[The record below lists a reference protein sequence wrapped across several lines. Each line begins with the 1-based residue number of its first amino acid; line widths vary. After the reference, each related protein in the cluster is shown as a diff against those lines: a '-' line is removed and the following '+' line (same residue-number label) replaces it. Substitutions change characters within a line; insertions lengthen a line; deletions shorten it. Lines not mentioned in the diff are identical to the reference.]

1 MTGPDTT
8 SDNTVTVTFEDAV
21 AVVSLN
27 APPLNLLTQSIRGA
41 LRETVE
47 RLDAEA
53 GVRAI
58 VLTGGQHFC
67 AGADLKEFPLRK
79 DPTLARAH
87 CLNGHAMMRSLA
99 FSNTP
104 IVAAIERTCLGGGL
118 EIAMCCDLRIASRT
132 ARLGLPE
139 IGRGNFPGT
148 GGLPLLER
156 LVGSSRAKRLAYSG
170 EIFEAS
176 SRDALDIVD
185 EIVEPGTTLSSALA
199 VAHRWAGVSA
209 PSLQTIKQLIDLDFR
224 NRLDALLSEEYSRY
238 LDCYMRA
245 DPHEGSQ
252 AFIEKRAPV
261 WSHR

>member
-1 MTGPDTT
+1 
-8 SDNTVTVTFEDAV
+8 
-21 AVVSLN
+21 
-27 APPLNLLTQSIRGA
+27 
-41 LRETVE
+41 
-47 RLDAEA
+47 
-53 GVRAI
+53 
-58 VLTGGQHFC
+58 
-67 AGADLKEFPLRK
+67 
-79 DPTLARAH
+79 
-87 CLNGHAMMRSLA
+87 
-99 FSNTP
+99 
-104 IVAAIERTCLGGGL
+104 
-118 EIAMCCDLRIASRT
+118 MCCDLRIASRT

-185 EIVEPGTTLSSALA
+185 EIVEPSTTLSSALA

-224 NRLDALLSEEYSRY
+224 NRLDALLREEYSRY